1 MPITAKQQRE
11 LIIEESFKQHQ
22 ALRDTIQ
29 RCIGELYNLRPS
41 DAHTYLYALD
51 HIFYEYGEDKER
63 MNQDGLIMLVPIK
76 RN

>member
-29 RCIGELYNLRPS
+29 RCIDRQTHT
-41 DAHTYLYALD
+41 HTYMHLTIYFMSTART
-51 HIFYEYGEDKER
+51 KS
-63 MNQDGLIMLVPIK
+63 V
-76 RN
+76 

>member
-1 MPITAKQQRE
+1 MPITARQQRE
-11 LIIEESFKQHQ
+11 LIIDESFKQNQ

-41 DAHTYLYALD
+41 DAHTYLYVLD
-51 HIFYEYGEDKER
+51 HIFHEYGEDKER
-63 MNQDGLIMLVPIK
+63 MNQDGLIMLIPIK